1 MIEKKTTFVSGLTIY
16 LNRNNQQHEPI
27 YSENYIPFYWE
38 LFFLAAEL
46 EYVYE
51 EDGLSFKLDQ
61 VNHEQQMNGY
71 LQRIGESGLMSYQKF
86 LTWLNKILQEYSCEV
101 SISGLESMFLC
112 QDRSNPEDFIM
123 RDNQLELLVEIMEFD
138 LKYYVYEVKQDIEN
152 YDNYLSDYGEVPLD
166 LQGQE
171 YLQFTKARQLQM
183 NQESLKVVRS
193 QLGNTYFKFLIP
205 VFLLG
210 IILLLFSS
218 VVINPQESK
227 ILKGGLDTVKAIFAR
242 IVFGSIGIGSGYI
255 VFNLLKE
262 VTQLKKRKR
271 ELKAKIRFFKTL

>member
-1 MIEKKTTFVSGLTIY
+1 MIEKKTTFESGLIIY
-16 LNRNNQQHEPI
+16 LSKNNQQHEPI

-46 EYVYE
+46 EYVDK

-61 VNHEQQMNGY
+61 VDQEQQTKAY
-71 LQRIGESGLMSYQKF
+71 LQRIGDSGLISYQKF

-101 SISGLESMFLC
+101 SIYGLKSIFLC

-123 RDNQLELLVEIMEFD
+123 KDNQVELLVEIMEFD
-138 LKYYVYEVKQDIEN
+138 LNYYVYQVKQDIES
-152 YDNYLSDYGEVPLD
+152 YDKCLSDYGEVPLD

-171 YLQFTKARQLQM
+171 YLQFTKARKLQM

-193 QLGNTYFKFLIP
+193 QLGETYFKFLIP

-218 VVINPQESK
+218 VVINPKESK

-242 IVFGSIGIGSGYI
+242 IVFGSIGIGSGYAI
-255 VFNLLKE
+255 YNLLKK
-262 VTQLKKRKR
+262 VSQLQKRKR
-271 ELKAKIRFFKTL
+271 DLKVEIRFFETL